1 MLIKEISNINPIS
14 NLKKHLDFI
23 NYIDTSSVLDGKL
36 LNIQKLYNN
45 FPSRAQRYLK
55 ENDILISS
63 VRPNLLHNYF
73 CKNNIQNGIA
83 STGFIQIRIKVPS
96 IIHPRFLYY
105 FLTSTKNILKYTI
118 VADSSQTTIPS
129 FNKDII
135 ENLGLPDIPYANQ
148 QHIVDTKSRLKY
160 LPTS

>member
-14 NLKKHLDFI
+14 NLKKHLNFI

-36 LNIQKLYNN
+36 LNIQKIYNN

-73 CKNNIQNGIA
+73 CKNAIPNGIV
-83 STGFIQIRIKVPS
+83 STGFIQIRVKVPT

-105 FLTSTKNILKYTI
+105 FLTSTKNILKYSRI
-118 VADSSQTTIPS
+118 ADSSQTTIPS

-135 ENLGLPDIPYANQ
+135 ENLDLPDISYANQ
-148 QHIVDTKSRLKY
+148 LHIVDTKSRLKY